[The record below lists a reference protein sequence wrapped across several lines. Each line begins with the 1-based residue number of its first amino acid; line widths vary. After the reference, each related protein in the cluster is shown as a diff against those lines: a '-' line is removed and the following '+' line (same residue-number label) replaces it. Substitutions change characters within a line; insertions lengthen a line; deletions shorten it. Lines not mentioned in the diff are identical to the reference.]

1 MSLEIETPTSDA
13 STVNQQTQSPSPGV
27 EGEFVEPTDEDI
39 QIKPW
44 KYVGY
49 RGYSKFLA
57 SDDDLLIFRRFSV
70 LNTRTLLLLQDQI
83 CELEQELLEVDRI
96 YGSKNSEDY
105 NNGTFRDDLEDRT
118 ELLGKITSTISQY
131 NALLLQQSALRNHP
145 NAPQRDIK
153 NINRW
158 HYNHGWKAIDKEE
171 TQYLQRTD
179 DLVSI
184 TQKEKTPL
192 RQFIDK
198 SRRLRTLRIW
208 QQPGNNNTNEGP
220 QHDRD
225 QDVSYYSDKRI
236 DTFTS
241 LTIVFIGIAM
251 LLTPIW
257 ILQSLQAPTTKLVVI
272 TIFILA
278 FLITLSYAM
287 VTKPFEALGATAAYA
302 AVLMVFLQVGKD
314 G

>member
-1 MSLEIETPTSDA
+1 MSLEIETPTSD
-13 STVNQQTQSPSPGV
+13 SLTVNQHTQSPSSIV
-27 EGEFVEPTDEDI
+27 EAQFVEPTDEDI

-171 TQYLQRTD
+171 TQYLQQTD

-184 TQKEKTPL
+184 TQKDKTPL

-208 QQPGNNNTNEGP
+208 QLPGNNNTNAGP

-302 AVLMVFLQVGKD
+302 AVLMVFLQVGQD

>member
-1 MSLEIETPTSDA
+1 MSLEIETPTSD
-13 STVNQQTQSPSPGV
+13 SLTVNQHTQSPSSRV
-27 EGEFVEPTDEDI
+27 EAQFVEPTDEDI

-70 LNTRTLLLLQDQI
+70 LNTRTLLSLQDKI
-83 CELEQELLEVDRI
+83 CELEQELYEVDKI
-96 YGSKNSEDY
+96 YGGKNSEDY
-105 NNGTFRDDLEDRT
+105 NNGTFRNDLQDRT

-171 TQYLQRTD
+171 TQYLQQTD

-184 TQKEKTPL
+184 TQKDKTPL
-192 RQFIDK
+192 R
-198 SRRLRTLRIW
+198 
-208 QQPGNNNTNEGP
+208 P

>member
-1 MSLEIETPTSDA
+1 MSLPDSLPVRQGTHSLSSRVQAQENE
-13 STVNQQTQSPSPGV
+13 PS
-27 EGEFVEPTDEDI
+27 EEDI
-39 QIKPW
+39 QTKPW

-49 RGYSKFLA
+49 RGYSKFIS
-57 SDDDLLIFRRFSV
+57 SDDDLLIFRRFSE
-70 LNTRTLLLLQDQI
+70 LNTRVLLSMQNKV
-83 CELEQELLEVDRI
+83 CELEQELFEIDNK
-96 YGSKNSEDY
+96 YGGKNAEDF
-105 NNGTFRDDLEDRT
+105 NNGTFRGDQPDRT
-118 ELLGKITSTISQY
+118 KLLEKISRALSKY
-131 NALLLQQSALRNHP
+131 NALVIQQTGLRKYP
-145 NAPQRDIK
+145 AAPQRDIK

-158 HYNHGWKAIDKEE
+158 HYNHGNYAIADEE
-171 TQYLQRTD
+171 RQYLQQTD
-179 DLVSI
+179 DLISI
-184 TQKEKTPL
+184 AERDKTPL

-198 SRRLRTLRIW
+198 SQRLRTLRIW
-208 QQPGNNNTNEGP
+208 QQPSSGSNTDH
-220 QHDRD
+220 QHYRD

-236 DTFTS
+236 DAFTS

-257 ILQSLQAPTTKLVVI
+257 ILQSLQAPTMKLVVI

-278 FLITLSYAM
+278 FLITLFYAM